1 MPRSKCPR
9 RICHSPDIHLFKPAG
24 KPLHLMEIV
33 VLEADEL
40 EAIRLAD
47 GIGLYHEEAAK
58 QMGVSRQTFG
68 RILEQAR
75 SKVAKA
81 LTNGMALRINKSQTE
96 IFCDQQNNQ
105 NSEHI

>member
-1 MPRSKCPR
+1 MPRNKCPR
-9 RICHSPDIHLFKPAG
+9 RICHFPDIHLFKPAG
-24 KPLHLMEIV
+24 KPIHSVNIII
-33 VLEADEL
+33 LEVDEL

-47 GIGLYHEEAAK
+47 HIGLYHEEAAK

-81 LTNGMALRINKSQTE
+81 LINGMALRINKSQTE
-96 IFCDQQNNQ
+96 ISCDQVNKED
-105 NSEHI
+105 SKPI

>member
-1 MPRSKCPR
+1 MPRNKCPR

-24 KPLHLMEIV
+24 KPLHLIKTV
-33 VLEADEL
+33 VLEVDEL

-47 GIGLYHEEAAK
+47 GVGLYHQEAAK
-58 QMGVSRQTFG
+58 QMGISRQTFG

-81 LTNGMALRINKSQTE
+81 LIYGMALRINKSQTE
-96 IFCDQQNNQ
+96 IFCGQENNQ

>member
-1 MPRSKCPR
+1 MPRNKCPR

-24 KPLHLMEIV
+24 KPLHLMEVV

-47 GIGLYHEEAAK
+47 GLGLYHEEAAK
-58 QMGVSRQTFG
+58 QMGISRQTFG

-75 SKVAKA
+75 SKVANA
-81 LTNGMALRINKSQTE
+81 LTKGMALKINISHAE
-96 IFCDQQNNQ
+96 ILCDQENNQ
-105 NSEHI
+105 LSEQI